1 MKLNLKYLLP
11 AILLAA
17 CNTSPKDDGKL
28 PPSVFPPFKRVELNL
43 GDGYATDFFNGDSI
57 RPIINSLGDTVVT
70 GVPVRISG
78 KRIHPDSVARPKT
91 IKAGINTTIKNVY
104 SHIHPI
110 PENVKTISINSS
122 DFKNVEIP
130 QILPGDTSH
139 YFVNNLGDTI
149 PTGVPL
155 SVSGKVTLA
164 MQPKP
169 VAALL
174 PKMKDNAIYD
184 LQFLDRDIGMS
195 ENWIYSLLEDRNGHL
210 WIGTRWGG
218 FSRYDG
224 TYFHHY
230 KGRDGTTDSFWIFS
244 ILEDKKGN
252 LWLGKSDGFWKFDGE
267 IFMDFAGKQGMSN
280 TPVNTFLEDSRG
292 NIWMGTSG
300 SGLALLQPDEYGQN
314 YNVNYFTQKEGLS
327 GNTVLSLMEDRNG
340 RLWIGTWGSGITLFD
355 HYENGQPGNQLGMNG
370 SFIHFTAEHG
380 LPDNTVNCLLE
391 DREGNIWIGTDK
403 GLMCCLP
410 PKDNAA
416 TLVHYTTE
424 SGLTENTVRTLFE
437 DSDGNLWVGTD
448 GGLNRYIEQEN
459 GRGWFMHI
467 TQSEGLPFDMIST
480 IKQGEDGILWIGT
493 YSGGV
498 IRFDNKSFSEFLPAR
513 RENVSGMPVMFED
526 SKGNYWFN
534 NMNGVTR
541 FTPSNND
548 GMGVYSTYTTK
559 EGLVS
564 DWVSTIF
571 EDSKGIIWFGTEGGV
586 SRFDPEAGGKSGEFT
601 NFTQS
606 EGLSSNEVWRIL
618 EDKNGNYWFA
628 TIGGGVTLYE
638 PEKNGGRFTHFNEEQ
653 GLPHSWVFTML
664 YDSKGTLWIGTMGGG
679 LCRYEPDSDGSSGT
693 LTVYSEKE
701 GLSHNIVLSSLEDKE
716 GIYWFGTWGGGI
728 NRFDGSTFT
737 HFTEREGLSHNRVPS
752 LIEDQNGTIWASTLN
767 RISYITRKNV
777 NESEAVN
784 PGEPNY
790 ILAGFQ
796 KNDGILEIEFFT
808 YQPWLDSKGRILWG
822 HNNGFALLDLNDF
835 QLNQNQPKVHLRQID
850 INNEFIVFRNLS
862 EKNKQRIQFDRVQPF
877 ENYPLNLMLPYDQ
890 NHLTFY
896 FSAIECR
903 SPHQL
908 RYSHRVLGFD
918 DNWSA
923 PSPDA
928 KADYR
933 NLPHGKFIFQVR
945 TIGQSQQWSEPFEY
959 AFTIKPPW
967 WFSWWAYI
975 IYGILFGII
984 VYRVHLYQKSRAIR
998 QERLKA
1004 QAKELEQKREIEK
1017 AYNNLKETQAQLIQ
1031 AEKMA
1036 SLGELTA
1043 GIAHEIQNPLNFV
1056 NNFSEVSGE
1065 MIDELNEML
1074 AARPDDPVERVGNG
1088 QLAREILSDV
1098 KQNLEKIHHHG
1109 KRADAIVKGMLQH
1122 SRTNT
1127 GQKEPTD
1134 INALAD
1140 EYLRLSYHGLRAKD
1154 KSFNASFDTNFDPNL
1169 PMIEVVPQD
1178 IGRVLLN
1185 LINNAFYAVET
1196 QRIASLLKTPT
1207 GSRTP
1212 SGLEFKPAVIV
1223 STKNL
1228 GDKIEISVKDNGN
1241 GIPEEIKSKIF
1252 QPFFTTKP
1260 AGQGTGLGL
1269 SLSYDIVKAHAGEFK
1284 VESAI
1289 GVGTEFKIVLP
1300 QK

>member
-1 MKLNLKYLLP
+1 
-11 AILLAA
+11 
-17 CNTSPKDDGKL
+17 
-28 PPSVFPPFKRVELNL
+28 
-43 GDGYATDFFNGDSI
+43 
-57 RPIINSLGDTVVT
+57 
-70 GVPVRISG
+70 
-78 KRIHPDSVARPKT
+78 VA
-91 IKAGINTTIKNVY
+91 
-104 SHIHPI
+104 S
-110 PENVKTISINSS
+110 
-122 DFKNVEIP
+122 
-130 QILPGDTSH
+130 
-139 YFVNNLGDTI
+139 
-149 PTGVPL
+149 
-155 SVSGKVTLA
+155 
-164 MQPKP
+164 
-169 VAALL
+169 LL
-174 PKMKDNAIYD
+174 PKIKDNAIYD

-252 LWLGKSDGFWKFDGE
+252 LWLGKSDGFWMFDGE
-267 IFMDFAGKQGMSN
+267 TFMDFAGKQGMSN

-300 SGLALLQPDEYGQN
+300 SGLALLHPDEYGQN
-314 YNVNYFTQKEGLS
+314 YNLTYFTQKEGLS
-327 GNTVLSLMEDRNG
+327 GNTVLSLMEDKNG
-340 RLWIGTWGSGITLFD
+340 RLWIGTRGGGITLFD
-355 HYENGQPGNQLGMNG
+355 PYENGQPGNQLAANG
-370 SFIHFTAEHG
+370 SFIHISVEHG
-380 LPDNTVNCLLE
+380 LPDNKVNCLLE
-391 DREGNIWIGTDK
+391 DKEGTIWMGTDK
-403 GLMCCLP
+403 GLLCYLP
-410 PKDNAA
+410 PEDNNTA
-416 TLVHYTTE
+416 TLVQYTTE
-424 SGLTENTVRTLFE
+424 NGLTENIITSLLE
-437 DSDGNLWVGTD
+437 DSDGNLWIGTL
-448 GGLNRYIEQEN
+448 GGLNRYVQREN
-459 GRGWFMHI
+459 GNKGRFIHI
-467 TQSEGLPFDMIST
+467 TQSEGLPFDIIST

-493 YSGGV
+493 FGGGV
-498 IRFDNKSFSEFLPAR
+498 VRLDNKSFSEFLPAR
-513 RENVSGMPVMFED
+513 REIISGMPVMFED

-534 NMNGVTR
+534 NINGVTR
-541 FTPSNND
+541 YTPSNND
-548 GMGVYSTYTTK
+548 GMGVYTTYSTT
-559 EGLVS
+559 EGLVN
-564 DWVSTIF
+564 DWVLTIF

-586 SRFDPEAGGKSGEFT
+586 SRFDPEMGGKSGEFT

-606 EGLSSNEVWRIL
+606 EGLSSNDVWRIL

-628 TIGGGVTLYE
+628 TLGGGVTLYE
-638 PEKNGGRFTHFNEEQ
+638 PAKDGGRFTHLTEEQ
-653 GLPHSWVFTML
+653 GLPDSWVFTIL
-664 YDSKGTLWIGTMGGG
+664 YDSNGALWFGTMGGG
-679 LCRYEPDSDGSSGT
+679 LCRYEPENDVSSGT

-716 GIYWFGTWGGGI
+716 GIYWFGTWGGGV

-752 LIEDQNGTIWASTLN
+752 LIEGQNGTIWASTLN
-767 RISYITRKNV
+767 RISYITRKNI
-777 NESEAVN
+777 NEAEAEN
-784 PGEPNY
+784 QGEPDY
-790 ILAGFQ
+790 IIAGFQ
-796 KNDGILEIEFFT
+796 KNDGIKEIEVFT

-822 HNNGFALLDLNDF
+822 HINGFALLDLNDF

-862 EKNKQRIQFDRVQPF
+862 EKNKPGIKFDRVQPF
-877 ENYPLNLMLPYDQ
+877 ENFPLNLRLPYDQ

-896 FSAIECR
+896 FSAIEWR

-908 RYSHRVLGFD
+908 RYTHRVLGFD

-923 PSPDA
+923 PSADA

-933 NLPHGKFIFQVR
+933 NLPHGKFVFQVR
-945 TIGQSQQWSEPFEY
+945 AIGQSQQWSEPFEY

-1031 AEKMA
+1031 SEKMA

-1056 NNFSEVSGE
+1056 NNFSEVSRELISE
-1065 MIDELNEML
+1065 MNEEM
-1074 AARPDDPVERVGNG
+1074 AKGNW
-1088 QLAREILSDV
+1088 QLAKEISSDID
-1098 KQNLEKIHHHG
+1098 QNLEKINHHG

-1122 SRTNT
+1122 SRTST

-1154 KSFNASFDTNFDPNL
+1154 KSFNADFKTEFDPNL
-1169 PMIEVVPQD
+1169 PKVNVIPQD

-1185 LINNAFYAVET
+1185 LINNAFYA
-1196 QRIASLLKTPT
+1196 
-1207 GSRTP
+1207 
-1212 SGLEFKPAVIV
+1212 
-1223 STKNL
+1223 
-1228 GDKIEISVKDNGN
+1228 
-1241 GIPEEIKSKIF
+1241 
-1252 QPFFTTKP
+1252 
-1260 AGQGTGLGL
+1260 
-1269 SLSYDIVKAHAGEFK
+1269 
-1284 VESAI
+1284 
-1289 GVGTEFKIVLP
+1289 
-1300 QK
+1300 

>member
-1 MKLNLKYLLP
+1 MKINLKYLLP
-11 AILLAA
+11 AIFLAA
-17 CNTSPKDDGKL
+17 CNTLPKDDGKL
-28 PPSVFPPFKRVELNL
+28 PPSVFPPFNRVELNL
-43 GDGYATDFFNGDSI
+43 GDGYKTDFFFGDSI
-57 RPIINSLGDTVVT
+57 QPIINSLGDTVVT
-70 GVPVRISG
+70 GVPVRITG
-78 KRIHPDSVARPKT
+78 KSIHPDSVARPKT
-91 IKAGINTTIKNVY
+91 IKAGINTTTKNVY

-110 PENVKTISINSS
+110 PDNVKTISINPSG
-122 DFKNVEIP
+122 FKMVEIP
-130 QILPGDTSH
+130 QILPGDTTH
-139 YFVNNLGDTI
+139 YFVNNLGDTV

-155 SVSGKVTLA
+155 SVSGKVTPA

-174 PKMKDNAIYD
+174 PKIKDNAIYD

-195 ENWIYSLLEDRNGHL
+195 ENWIFSLLEDRNGHL

-267 IFMDFAGKQGMSN
+267 TFMDFAGKQGMSN

-314 YNVNYFTQKEGLS
+314 YNVTYFTQKEGLS
-327 GNTVLSLMEDRNG
+327 GNIVLSLMEDKNG
-340 RLWIGTWGSGITLFD
+340 RLWIGTMGGGITLFD
-355 HYENGQPGNQLGMNG
+355 PYENGQPGNQLAANG
-370 SFIHFTAEHG
+370 SFIHISVEHG
-380 LPDNTVNCLLE
+380 LPGNTIVCLLE
-391 DREGNIWIGTDK
+391 DEERITWIGTDK
-403 GLMCCLP
+403 GLLRYLP
-410 PKDNAA
+410 SEDNTAA

-424 SGLTENTVRTLFE
+424 SGLTDNLVTALLE

-467 TQSEGLPFDMIST
+467 TQSEGLPFDFISA
-480 IKQGEDGILWIGT
+480 IIQGEDGILWIGT
-493 YSGGV
+493 YGGGV
-498 IRFDNKSFSEFLPAR
+498 VRLDSKSFSEFLPAR

-541 FTPSNND
+541 YTPSNND
-548 GMGVYSTYTTK
+548 GRGVYTTYSTT
-559 EGLVS
+559 EGLVN
-564 DWVSTIF
+564 DWVLTIF

-586 SRFDPEAGGKSGEFT
+586 SRFDPEMGGKSGEFT

-628 TIGGGVTLYE
+628 TLGGGIALYE
-638 PEKNGGRFTHFNEEQ
+638 PAKDGGRFTHFTEEQ
-653 GLPHSWVFTML
+653 GLPHSWVFTIL
-664 YDSKGTLWIGTMGGG
+664 YDSNGALWFGTMGGG
-679 LCRYEPDSDGSSGT
+679 LCRYEPENDVSSGT

-716 GIYWFGTWGGGI
+716 GIYWFGTWGGGV

-752 LIEDQNGTIWASTLN
+752 LIEGQNGTIWASTLN
-767 RISYITRKNV
+767 RISYITRKNI
-777 NESEAVN
+777 NEAEAEN
-784 PGEPNY
+784 QGEPDY
-790 ILAGFQ
+790 IIAGFQ
-796 KNDGILEIEFFT
+796 KNDGIKEIEVFT

-822 HNNGFALLDLNDF
+822 HINGFALLDLNDF
-835 QLNQNQPKVHLRQID
+835 QLNVNQPKVHLRQID

-862 EKNKQRIQFDRVQPF
+862 EKNKPGIKFDRVQPF
-877 ENYPLNLMLPYDQ
+877 ENFPLNLRLPYDQ

-896 FSAIECR
+896 FSAIEWR

-908 RYSHRVLGFD
+908 RYSHRVQGFD
-918 DNWSA
+918 DNWSP
-923 PSPDA
+923 PSGDS

-945 TIGQSQQWSEPFEY
+945 AIGQSQQWSDPYEY

-1017 AYNNLKETQAQLIQ
+1017 AYHNLKETQAQLIQ
-1031 AEKMA
+1031 SEKMA

-1056 NNFSEVSGE
+1056 NNFSEISH
-1065 MIDELNEML
+1065 ELVEEL
-1074 AARPDDPVERVGNG
+1074 KGERVKDKGERDEALEG
-1088 QLAREILSDV
+1088 EILNDIS
-1098 KQNLEKIHHHG
+1098 QNLDKILHHG

-1122 SRTNT
+1122 SRTNS

-1134 INALAD
+1134 INELAD

-1154 KSFNASFDTNFDPNL
+1154 KSFNAHFETHLDPTL
-1169 PMIEVVPQD
+1169 PKIEVVPQD

-1185 LINNAFYAVET
+1185 LINNAFYAVD
-1196 QRIASLLKTPT
+1196 QCNKNL
-1207 GSRTP
+1207 
-1212 SGLEFKPAVIV
+1212 SGLADNYKPTVTITTSPLQGGKGV
-1223 STKNL
+1223 Q
-1228 GDKIEISVKDNGN
+1228 ISVKDTGP
-1241 GIPEEIKSKIF
+1241 GIPDEIKNKIF

-1260 AGQGTGLGL
+1260 TGQGTGLGL
-1269 SLSYDIVKAHAGEFK
+1269 SLSYDIVKAHGGEIK
-1284 VESAI
+1284 VESKP
-1289 GVGTEFKIVLP
+1289 GEGTEFIVVLP
-1300 QK
+1300 M